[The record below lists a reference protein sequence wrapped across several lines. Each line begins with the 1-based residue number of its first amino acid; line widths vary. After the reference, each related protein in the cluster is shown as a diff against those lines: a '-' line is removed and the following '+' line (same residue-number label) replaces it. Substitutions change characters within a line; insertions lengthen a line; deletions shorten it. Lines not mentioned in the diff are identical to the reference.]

1 MDTLS
6 SNSHILNDT
15 VIPLSSKDV
24 CKTNLKICI
33 YSLVLFL
40 LYVCTVLTGYFLY
53 TNKDNDFYDLL
64 YLYVIFGIL
73 LIISIF
79 SVMLI
84 LIFIV
89 QTCRQKYRERKIKN
103 LPLVYDDEVSHLML
117 DNSDQEPAPDNLS

>member
-1 MDTLS
+1 MDNLS

-53 TNKDNDFYDLL
+53 TNKDSDFYDLL

-89 QTCRQKYRERKIKN
+89 QTCRQKCRERKIKN